1 VTTTTETTEV
11 TETAGATVAATGQD
25 PLAVSGQAYPEGA
38 VMVAAEGYWWH
49 LDLLREAGTRKEAA
63 DRAQRLAQAA
73 GKVAG
78 KVAAALTGH
87 PEAAPDTHADP
98 LAWTDIAT
106 LVGGLAIAL
115 GGVPIDHGS
124 YPDALD
130 GPYDGWEDLAGAATR
145 REFAAAWYPFTQQF
159 GQRAGL
165 DCTADDDGTGG
176 DGELALRAFAV
187 AQVTRAA
194 AAIIDAPW

>member
-1 VTTTTETTEV
+1 
-11 TETAGATVAATGQD
+11 VAATRQD
-25 PLAVSGQAYPEGA
+25 PLALSGHAYPEGA

-73 GKVAG
+73 GKVA
-78 KVAAALTGH
+78 AALTGH
-87 PEAAPDTHADP
+87 PQAAPDTHADP
-98 LAWTDIAT
+98 LAWTDIST
-106 LVGGLAIAL
+106 LVSGLAIAL

-130 GPYDGWEDLAGAATR
+130 GPYDGWGDLAGAATR
-145 REFAAAWYPFTQQF
+145 REFAAAWYPFAQEF
-159 GQRAGL
+159 RQRAGL
-165 DCTADDDGTGG
+165 DGTAARDDGTGY

-187 AQVTRAA
+187 GQVTRAA
-194 AAIIDAPW
+194 AAIIAAAW

>member
-1 VTTTTETTEV
+1 MTTITDATEV
-11 TETAGATVAATGQD
+11 AEAAEVTVAATGHD
-25 PLAVSGQAYPEGA
+25 PLAVSGHAYPDWA
-38 VMVAAEGYWWH
+38 VTVAAEAYWWH
-49 LDLLREAGTRKEAA
+49 LDRLREARTRKEAA

-73 GKVAG
+73 GRI
-78 KVAAALTGH
+78 AATLTGH
-87 PEAAPDTHADP
+87 PQAAPDTHADP
-98 LAWTDIAT
+98 LAWTDIST
-106 LVGGLAIAL
+106 LVGALAIAL
-115 GGVPIDHGS
+115 GGTRIDHGS

-145 REFAAAWYPFTQQF
+145 REFAAAWYPFTQEF
-159 GQRAGL
+159 RQRAGL
-165 DCTADDDGTGG
+165 DGTAAPDDETEG